1 METTSLPK
9 FCPVCKLPNK
19 PNALVCDSCG
29 AVFVDLHLG
38 AETTRNMT
46 DRRATDF
53 VRNTGEL
60 NVPSK
65 GMAFFLYGK
74 TEPFAVLN
82 EDLIYLGRKDKEST
96 EVFVDL
102 TTVDGFTQGVSRRHA
117 MIQRQENRVE
127 IMDLHSSNGTF
138 LNGSRLLPE
147 KPYELKSGTVIQLGR
162 LKLVT
167 IYSWIANR

>member
-1 METTSLPK
+1 
-9 FCPVCKLPNK
+9 
-19 PNALVCDSCG
+19 
-29 AVFVDLHLG
+29 
-38 AETTRNMT
+38 
-46 DRRATDF
+46 
-53 VRNTGEL
+53 
-60 NVPSK
+60 
-65 GMAFFLYGK
+65 MAFFLYGK
-74 TEPFAVLN
+74 SEPFAVLN
-82 EDLIYLGRKDKEST
+82 EDVIYLGRKEKEST

-102 TTVDGFTQGVSRRHA
+102 SSVDGFTQGVSRRHA
-117 MIQRQENRVE
+117 MIQRLENRVE